1 MRRMYG
7 AAERLLLN
15 LVAFIAVVAL
25 GGAVAWLFMSF
36 VGIHLPL
43 PVVIAGF
50 AVVIGWHAVNGSD
63 DDRTPP
69 PPPPP
74 ARPRRAVT
82 WEDAQRAA
90 DLYRAG
96 LITREQLDATLAAV
110 VPPPAPDTPPPVD
123 RGRHGHR

>member
-1 MRRMYG
+1 MRRIYG

-15 LVAFIAVVAL
+15 VVAFIAVVVL
-25 GGAVAWLFMSF
+25 GGLLAWLFTSF
-36 VGIHLPL
+36 VGIHMPLPL
-43 PVVIAGF
+43 MIGGF
-50 AVVIGWHAVNGSD
+50 ALVVGWHAMTGSD
-63 DDRTPP
+63 DDRMP

-74 ARPRRAVT
+74 ARPRRPVT

-96 LITREQLDATLAAV
+96 LVTREQLDATLAAV
-110 VPPPAPDTPPPVD
+110 VPPPTPEAPPAD

>member
-7 AAERLLLN
+7 TAERLLLN
-15 LVAFIAVVAL
+15 LVAFMAVVAL
-25 GGAVAWLFMSF
+25 GGTLAWLALSF
-36 VGIHLPL
+36 EGFHVPL
-43 PVVIAGF
+43 PVVIGGF
-50 AVVIGWHAVNGSD
+50 AIVIGWYAMNGSD

-74 ARPRRAVT
+74 ARPRRPVT

-96 LITREQLDATLAAV
+96 LITREQLEATLAAV
-110 VPPPAPDTPPPVD
+110 VPPPAQDTPPSD
-123 RGRHGHR
+123 GGRHGHR

>member
-1 MRRMYG
+1 MYG
-7 AAERLLLN
+7 TAERLLLN
-15 LVAFIAVVAL
+15 LVAFIAVVVL

-43 PVVIAGF
+43 PLVIGGF
-50 AVVIGWHAVNGSD
+50 ALAIGWHALNGSD

-74 ARPRRAVT
+74 ARPRRPVT

-96 LITREQLDATLAAV
+96 LISREQLDATLAAV
-110 VPPPAPDTPPPVD
+110 VPPPPPDMQPPVD
-123 RGRHGHR
+123 RGQHGHR